1 MGWRFRRSLKIAPGL
16 RLNIGKRGISSLSV
30 GGRGARM
37 TFGRQGV
44 RQTVGLPGTG
54 LSFSSNSRL
63 GSSRANSRAV
73 SAAADLPFVDPQR
86 FGITAEPLPADVG
99 KTRKP
104 FFVVGV
110 LVMGAAAALPVP
122 DYLRLWVLLGGAVL
136 FAVGFVR
143 PSRDSLEAIEQ
154 RRIED
159 LARAELDR
167 RKSTFAAAVA
177 ALPTRNLLPFDVKSV
192 LAQQHELGLTD
203 AEVGPLQIER
213 LKGIEAVLDFEV
225 SCRDRLIPIGGHEQV
240 VAPDTCYFAAR
251 AVHDKRGDND
261 PSGTLYLTD
270 ARTLFVSTEGTATA
284 AWRQVIS
291 VGLDSRTLRVQ
302 RRDRQNPYLFDL
314 FTFADALKAE
324 FIAKRAL
331 SVAAMPLPPDARP
344 SEPAQAR
351 ERATAP
357 RSVPKHAIR
366 VDHLEVDDEH
376 HCDLG
381 TGQGC
386 TVAIVGE
393 SYRQTPLRE
402 LSAGR
407 RERGDEVR
415 FIAAVSPDP
424 TNPYEANAVRI
435 DILNGAQVGYLS
447 RDDAAAYAL
456 ALKAVATC
464 GKKGV
469 CRARLIGGTP
479 DKPSIGVLLDLADP
493 QVLIAKFSVGGQP
506 F

>member
-1 MGWRFRRSLKIAPGL
+1 MVWRFRRSLKIAPGL

-30 GGRGARM
+30 GGRGVRM
-37 TFGRQGV
+37 TFGKQGI

-63 GSSRANSRAV
+63 GSSRANSQAV
-73 SAAADLPFVDPQR
+73 NAVPDRPFVDPQR
-86 FGITAEPLPADVG
+86 FGITAEPVPPSAG
-99 KTRKP
+99 RTRKP
-104 FFVVGV
+104 FFIVGV
-110 LVMGAAAALPVP
+110 ITMVAAGALPVP
-122 DYLRLWVLLGGAVL
+122 DDARPWMLLGGGVL
-136 FAVGFVR
+136 FVLGFAR
-143 PSRDSLEAIEQ
+143 PSRASLEAAEQ

-159 LARAELDR
+159 LACAELDR
-167 RKSTFAAAVA
+167 RIATFAAAVA
-177 ALPTRNLLPFDVKSV
+177 ALPASNLLPFDVKSV
-192 LAQQHELGLTD
+192 LAQQRELGLTD
-203 AEVGPLQIER
+203 AEVGPLQIEK

-225 SCRDRLIPIGGHEQV
+225 TCGDRLIPIAGHEQV
-240 VAPDTCYFAAR
+240 VAPDTCYFAAG
-251 AVHDKRGDND
+251 ATHDKRGDND

-270 ARTLFVSTEGTATA
+270 ARALFVSTEGTATA
-284 AWRQVIS
+284 TWRQVIS
-291 VGLDSRTLRVQ
+291 VGLDGRTLRVQ

-314 FTFADALKAE
+314 FTYTDALKAE

-331 SVAAMPLPPDARP
+331 SVAATPRQPDARL
-344 SEPAQAR
+344 SEPEQGLA
-351 ERATAP
+351 RATAP

-366 VDHLEVDDEH
+366 VDQLEVDDEH

-386 TVAIVGE
+386 SVAIVGE

-407 RERGDEVR
+407 REHGDEVR
-415 FIAAVSPDP
+415 FIAAVTPEP
-424 TNPYEANAVRI
+424 TNPYDANAVKI

-447 RDDAAAYAL
+447 RDDAAAYGL
-456 ALKAVATC
+456 ALKAVATS